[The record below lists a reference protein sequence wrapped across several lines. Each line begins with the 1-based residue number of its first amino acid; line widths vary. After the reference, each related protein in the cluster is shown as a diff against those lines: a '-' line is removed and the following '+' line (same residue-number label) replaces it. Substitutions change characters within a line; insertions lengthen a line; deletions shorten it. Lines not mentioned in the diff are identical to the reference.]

1 MGAMATGMRATNAA
15 AAKLFAPRAWK
26 MALYGLLIVSDPFP
40 HENGVEMRPGKAV
53 WRMALVTPRAR
64 MVIVALSCVSALA
77 ATLAYAQG
85 FGWGRR
91 SIEQNVPPATEFIAA
106 RWHFGTNGMIGHMGW
121 SHNYPQSDQHLNGF
135 LERATRLDVEEMSYR
150 IVELG
155 SDEVFD
161 YPFAYV
167 SEPGEMQLTDR
178 EVDNLRQ
185 FISRGGFV
193 LMDDFDGPVQWAQM
207 RSQVLRA
214 FPGSD
219 FVPLS
224 VDHRVFHTHSDVDDF
239 EAMAEHVPGGTVTY
253 YGLFDASGNLAILAG
268 HNNDLANFW
277 DWYGDGSMPLKPST
291 DAFRLGANAVIYSM
305 TH

>member
-1 MGAMATGMRATNAA
+1 MLATVAA
-15 AAKLFAPRAWK
+15 LPLAA
-26 MALYGLLIVSDPFP
+26 V
-40 HENGVEMRPGKAV
+40 
-53 WRMALVTPRAR
+53 LV
-64 MVIVALSCVSALA
+64 

-91 SIEQNVPPATEFIAA
+91 AIEQNDPPQTEFIAA
-106 RWHFGTNGMIGHMGW
+106 RWHFGTNGLIGHMGW
-121 SHNYPQSDQHLNGF
+121 SHNYPESDRHLNQF
-135 LERATRLDVEEMSYR
+135 LARATGLDMHELSYR

-167 SEPGEMQLTDR
+167 SEPGEMELTEQ
-178 EVDNLRQ
+178 EVENLRQ
-185 FISRGGFV
+185 FVARGGFV
-193 LMDDFDGPVQWAQM
+193 LMDDFDGPLQWAQM

-219 FVPLS
+219 FVPLTA
-224 VDHRVFHTHSDVDDF
+224 DHRVFHTHSDVDDF
-239 EAMAEHVPGGTVTY
+239 EAMAEHVPGGRITY
-253 YGLFDASGNLAILAG
+253 YGWFDADGNLAILAD

-277 DWYGDGSMPLKPST
+277 DWYGDGRMPLKPST
-291 DAFRLGANAVIYSM
+291 DAFRLGANAVLYSM

>member
-1 MGAMATGMRATNAA
+1 MNRRSRVLVLTTLPLAA
-15 AAKLFAPRAWK
+15 
-26 MALYGLLIVSDPFP
+26 V
-40 HENGVEMRPGKAV
+40 
-53 WRMALVTPRAR
+53 
-64 MVIVALSCVSALA
+64 LA

-91 SIEQNVPPATEFIAA
+91 AIEQNDPPPTEFVAA
-106 RWHFGTNGMIGHMGW
+106 RWHFGTNGLIGHMGW
-121 SHNYPQSDQHLNGF
+121 SHNYPESDRHLNQF
-135 LERATRLDVEEMSYR
+135 LKRATGLDVEEMSYR

-167 SEPGEMQLTDR
+167 SEPGEMELTEQ
-178 EVDNLRQ
+178 EVENLRQ

-224 VDHRVFHTHSDVDDF
+224 AEHRVFHTHSDVDNF
-239 EAMAEHVPGGTVTY
+239 EAMAENVPGGRITY
-253 YGLFDASGNLAILAG
+253 FGLFDADGNLAMLAG

-291 DAFRLGANAVIYSM
+291 DAFRLGANAVLYSM